1 MLMPKRVKYRKQFRG
16 RMKGKATRGNTVAF
30 GEFGLQSLEPAWI
43 TSIIQVAGQVPGHRT
58 ARHRRRCVMQVQ
70 EIRNTGTADIQK
82 KLEDAQEEYF
92 NLRFRRA
99 SGQLEDY
106 TQIRIVR
113 RDIARLLTI
122 LREREIAEWIGAE
135 EGKSA

>member
-1 MLMPKRVKYRKQFRG
+1 
-16 RMKGKATRGNTVAF
+16 
-30 GEFGLQSLEPAWI
+30 
-43 TSIIQVAGQVPGHRT
+43 
-58 ARHRRRCVMQVQ
+58 MQVQ

-106 TQIRIVR
+106 TQIRVVR

>member
-1 MLMPKRVKYRKQFRG
+1 MR
-16 RMKGKATRGNTVAF
+16 
-30 GEFGLQSLEPAWI
+30 
-43 TSIIQVAGQVPGHRT
+43 
-58 ARHRRRCVMQVQ
+58 VQ
-70 EIRNTGTADIQK
+70 EIRNTGTADMRK
-82 KLEDAQEEYF
+82 MLEDAREEYF
-92 NLRFRRA
+92 NLRFQRA

-106 TQIRIVR
+106 TQIKMVR

>member
-1 MLMPKRVKYRKQFRG
+1 
-16 RMKGKATRGNTVAF
+16 
-30 GEFGLQSLEPAWI
+30 
-43 TSIIQVAGQVPGHRT
+43 
-58 ARHRRRCVMQVQ
+58 MQVQ
-70 EIRNTGTADIQK
+70 EIRNTGTADVRK
-82 KLEDAQEEYF
+82 KLEDAREEYF
-92 NLRFRRA
+92 NLRCRRA

-106 TQIRIVR
+106 AQIRMVR

>member
-1 MLMPKRVKYRKQFRG
+1 MML
-16 RMKGKATRGNTVAF
+16 
-30 GEFGLQSLEPAWI
+30 
-43 TSIIQVAGQVPGHRT
+43 
-58 ARHRRRCVMQVQ
+58 VQ
-70 EIRNTGTADIQK
+70 EIRNTGTADIRK
-82 KLEDAQEEYF
+82 KLEDAREEYF

-106 TQIRIVR
+106 AQIRVVR

-135 EGKSA
+135 EGKGA

>member
-1 MLMPKRVKYRKQFRG
+1 MML
-16 RMKGKATRGNTVAF
+16 
-30 GEFGLQSLEPAWI
+30 
-43 TSIIQVAGQVPGHRT
+43 
-58 ARHRRRCVMQVQ
+58 VQ
-70 EIRNTGTADIQK
+70 EIRNTGTADVRK
-82 KLEDAQEEYF
+82 KLEDAREEYF

-106 TQIRIVR
+106 AQIRVVR

-135 EGKSA
+135 EGKGA

>member
-1 MLMPKRVKYRKQFRG
+1 
-16 RMKGKATRGNTVAF
+16 
-30 GEFGLQSLEPAWI
+30 
-43 TSIIQVAGQVPGHRT
+43 
-58 ARHRRRCVMQVQ
+58 MQVQ
-70 EIRNTGTADIQK
+70 EIRNTGTADIRK
-82 KLEDAQEEYF
+82 KLEDAREEYF

-106 TQIRIVR
+106 TQIKVVR

>member
-1 MLMPKRVKYRKQFRG
+1 
-16 RMKGKATRGNTVAF
+16 
-30 GEFGLQSLEPAWI
+30 
-43 TSIIQVAGQVPGHRT
+43 
-58 ARHRRRCVMQVQ
+58 MQVL
-70 EIRNTGTADIQK
+70 EIRNTGTADVRK
-82 KLEDAQEEYF
+82 KLEDAREEYF

-106 TQIRIVR
+106 TQIRILR

-135 EGKSA
+135 EGKGA